1 MMKHLIILSV
11 MLLIASAGNAYS
23 QNTNKDRQ
31 EGNDVLINLDKGDLM
46 FGGTVGL
53 NLRSMGNTD
62 QLIRIVDIEDQLAFN
77 IRIDGAYA
85 VKDEVFLGLGINY
98 GQTNRTGDYIN
109 PDNGEL
115 SNISYFAY
123 SVSLKPFVKN
133 HLPLDRIGR
142 FCLVNITEFMVQVDQ
157 SIAETTTNNL
167 VTRDLSVSQE
177 YGIGVRPGLMV
188 FMVKNFAVEATVNLA
203 GVTYQ
208 HSRISSTGQ
217 PDEIVSKAGID
228 LKIDLLQLNL
238 GFLIYL

>member
-1 MMKHLIILSV
+1 MMKHLLILSV
-11 MLLIASAGNAYS
+11 ILLFAYAGSVYS
-23 QNTNKDRQ
+23 QNPNKDRQ

-46 FGGTVGL
+46 FGGTIGL

-98 GQTNRTGDYIN
+98 GQTNRTGDYVN

-115 SNISYFAY
+115 SNINYFAY

-142 FCLVNITEFMVQVDQ
+142 FCLVNITELMVQVDQ
-157 SIAETTTNNL
+157 SIAETTTNNII
-167 VTRDLSVSQE
+167 TRDLSVSQE

>member
-1 MMKHLIILSV
+1 MKHLIILS
-11 MLLIASAGNAYS
+11 LILSIIYGGVAFS
-23 QNTNKDRQ
+23 QNPNKDRQ
-31 EGNDVLINLDKGDLM
+31 EGNDVMINLDKGDLM

-77 IRIDGAYA
+77 IRLDGAYA
-85 VKDEVFLGLGINY
+85 IKDEVFLGLGIMY

-157 SIAETTTNNL
+157 SIAETTTNNI

-203 GVTYQ
+203 GITYQ

-217 PDEIVSKAGID
+217 PDETVSKAGID